1 MKMAQSLQPAAIGVP
16 ILRALGKKHTVF
28 PGGLTKLL
36 MTGLRTVPRWGK
48 VKIMEKV
55 MRGMTQH
62 QKEMGSTTSKLRSQ

>member
-16 ILRALGKKHTVF
+16 ILRALGKQHTVF

-62 QKEMGSTTSKLRSQ
+62 QKEMDSTTSKLLS